1 MTQCT
6 KGATESTVGKKY
18 KLFMHLCNHDMYRRN
33 CKYWAVRLRVVRP
46 YGGFIN
52 DIKNRYPHYLSDI
65 TEALTMQCLASIF
78 FIFFAVISPVVTF
91 GGVLGQKTE
100 GYLVSVPF
108 STLLLSYTTSVKRPF
123 FPGQPGYAG
132 TGKVI
137 LWLPFIQKPKDDDLS
152 RFKSHKWRDTAQQT
166 LILLQGST

>member
-1 MTQCT
+1 M
-6 KGATESTVGKKY
+6 
-18 KLFMHLCNHDMYRRN
+18 
-33 CKYWAVRLRVVRP
+33 RVVRP

-152 RFKSHKWRDTAQQT
+152 RFKSHK
-166 LILLQGST
+166 